1 MWIRNIVYWLLLF
14 FCLKAGAA
22 WVNLRGV
29 PLFAEGEDQ
38 LLAKQQYVTQLAA
51 QQLGRPYRLGGQHP
65 YQGFDC
71 SGLVNY
77 VYKSSLDKTLPRTS
91 AGLSQVGLAVKR
103 QQLQAGDL
111 VFFNTTGKPYS
122 HVGIYLGDQRFIHA
136 PRNGKHVT
144 IAKLSQRYWSKR
156 YQGAKRLLTP

>member
-1 MWIRNIVYWLLLF
+1 MWIRHIVYWLLLF

-29 PLFAEGEDQ
+29 QLFAEGEDQ
-38 LLAKQQYVTQLAA
+38 RYAQQQYVTQLAA
-51 QQLGRPYRLGGQHP
+51 QQLGRPYRFGGQHP
-65 YQGFDC
+65 YEGFDC

-77 VYKSSLDKTLPRTS
+77 VYKSTLRKNLPRTS
-91 AGLSQVGLAVKR
+91 AGLSKVGQDIQR
-103 QQLQAGDL
+103 DQLEAGDL
-111 VFFNTTGKPYS
+111 VFFNTTGKPFS

-144 IAKLSQRYWSKR
+144 IAKLNKRYWSKR
-156 YQGAKRLLTP
+156 FEGAKRLITP